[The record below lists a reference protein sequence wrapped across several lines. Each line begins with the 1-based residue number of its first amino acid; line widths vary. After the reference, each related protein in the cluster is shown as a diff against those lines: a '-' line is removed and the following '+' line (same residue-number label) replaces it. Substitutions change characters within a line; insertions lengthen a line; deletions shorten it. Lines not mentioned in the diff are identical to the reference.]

1 MKTPEIGSNFRYTP
15 TSSLIGLTVYPERPL
30 PDALERISGRRSVK
44 AMDLTEPGPDE
55 ATLQTI
61 LTTALRVPDHGK
73 LGPWRLVVFS
83 GDDRATFGDVLA
95 KRWQSLHPE
104 ANEAQIS
111 FERNRFLRAP
121 VVIAVLSER
130 APEHKIPEWEQIL
143 SAGAVCQNLLVAAS
157 LAGFAAQWLT
167 EWYTYDAYVQSLFE
181 IGDYEDIAGF
191 IYLGSAASKPD
202 ERPRPEPPSRIQHWH
217 AQTGA

>member
-1 MKTPEIGSNFRYTP
+1 
-15 TSSLIGLTVYPERPL
+15 
-30 PDALERISGRRSVK
+30 
-44 AMDLTEPGPDE
+44 MDLTEPGPDA

-83 GDDRATFGDVLA
+83 GERSRRSSVTFWPNG
-95 KRWQSLHPE
+95 WQSLHPE

-157 LAGFAAQWLT
+157 LAGLACTVA
-167 EWYTYDAYVQSLFE
+167 DRVV
-181 IGDYEDIAGF
+181 
-191 IYLGSAASKPD
+191 YL
-202 ERPRPEPPSRIQHWH
+202 
-217 AQTGA
+217 